1 MHALLLRRLVFACA
15 LAAALGAQ
23 AQEPA
28 AKPAAPRASA
38 ARAGQAAEPVFIEAD
53 RIEGVADREARAE
66 GNAVLR
72 KGGTSIRAQ
81 RLRYIDATEEVDAR
95 GEVRLERDGDVITG
109 PSLKY
114 RIGEATGEFE
124 RPEFSLAPRARPG
137 RLPITGRG
145 KAERAV
151 FEGEDKIRLFDTFFT
166 TCAPGNDDWYLQV
179 GELGL
184 DYARE
189 EGVARRARVVFKDIP
204 IMVAPYLDFAL
215 NNRRKSGL
223 LAPSLGSTGKSGLEV
238 TVPYYFNI
246 APNRDLVV
254 SPRYLQKRGL
264 QLGGQYRYLE
274 PNYYGDARLEVL
286 PDDQARNL
294 SRSAASLAHNYN
306 DPSRGLSGA
315 LNLNRASD
323 DNYFRDLSSRTIVVA
338 QTHLLREG
346 FLTYSG
352 GWWQSGTWN
361 ATARFQGFQTLQD
374 AARSIAVPYGRSPQ
388 VTLNAA
394 RLDAFGADF
403 NLAGEL
409 VDFHHPTNILGRR
422 TTLYPSLTL
431 PIVRAGGFLTPR
443 IGLHS
448 THYALDRIVPGTA
461 QAITRTLPI
470 LSVDGGLAFER
481 ETSWRGQ
488 ALLQTLE
495 PRAFYLAVPFRDQS
509 RIPLFD
515 TAVADFNYAQIF
527 SENAFAGG
535 DRVND
540 AHQLTLALTS
550 RVLVAASGQE
560 ALKATLGQRYYLQ
573 DQRVTLDAA
582 APARTFR
589 NSDWIAALSGRVA
602 RDWTMENALQY
613 NPRESRWER
622 VALAARY
629 QPEPLKTLNL
639 SYRFLRDQ
647 LRQTDVSGQWPLGGG
662 WYGLGRLNYSL
673 RDRRIVESLAGFEYN
688 AACWVARVVVQRFA
702 STTGGDTNAVF
713 LQLELNGLSR
723 FGSNPLEALKRNIP
737 GYARINQPVPTNR
750 PYDFDD

>member
-1 MHALLLRRLVFACA
+1 MLLMHAYCLRRLVLACA
-15 LAAALGAQ
+15 LAVAAAAQ
-23 AQEPA
+23 AQESGF
-28 AKPAAPRASA
+28 KPGGGRPHA

-53 RIEGVADREARAE
+53 RIEGIADREASAE

-72 KGGTSIRAQ
+72 KGQTSIRAQ
-81 RLRYIDATEEVDAR
+81 RLHYIDATEEVDAR

-114 RIGEATGEFE
+114 RIGEASGEFE
-124 RPEFSLAPRARPG
+124 RPEFSVAPRARPD
-137 RLPITGRG
+137 RLPVTGRG

-151 FEGEDKIRLFDTFFT
+151 FEGEDRIRLFDTFFA
-166 TCAPGNDDWYLQV
+166 TCSPGNDDWYLQV
-179 GELGL
+179 GELEL

-189 EGVARRARVVFKDIP
+189 EGVARRARVVFKGIP
-204 IMVAPYLDFAL
+204 IMLAPYLDFAL

-223 LAPSLGSTGKSGLEV
+223 LAPSVGSTGKSGMEV

-246 APNRDLVV
+246 APNRDLVL

-264 QLGGQYRYLE
+264 QLGGQFRYLE

-294 SRSAASLAHNYN
+294 SRSAVALVHNYS
-306 DPSRGLSGA
+306 DPSRRLSGA

-346 FLTYSG
+346 FLTYHG
-352 GWWQSGTWN
+352 NWWQGGAWN

-374 AARSIAVPYGRSPQ
+374 AARSIAVPYGRAPQ
-388 VTLNAA
+388 LTLNAT
-394 RLDAFGADF
+394 RLDAFGTDF

-409 VDFHHPTNILGRR
+409 VDFHHPTNTLGRR
-422 TTLYPSLTL
+422 TTLYPSLAL

-443 IGLHS
+443 LGLHA
-448 THYALDRIVPGTA
+448 THYNLDRIAPGTPEVV
-461 QAITRTLPI
+461 TRTLPI
-470 LSVDGGLAFER
+470 LSVDGGFFFER

-495 PRAFYLAVPFRDQS
+495 PRAFYVAIPFRDQS

-535 DRVND
+535 DRIND

-550 RVLVAASGQE
+550 RLLVAASGQE
-560 ALKATLGQRYYLQ
+560 AFKATLGQRYYFQ
-573 DQRVTLDAA
+573 DQRVTLA
-582 APARTFR
+582 
-589 NSDWIAALSGRVA
+589 
-602 RDWTMENALQY
+602 
-613 NPRESRWER
+613 
-622 VALAARY
+622 
-629 QPEPLKTLNL
+629 
-639 SYRFLRDQ
+639 
-647 LRQTDVSGQWPLGGG
+647 G
-662 WYGLGRLNYSL
+662 W
-673 RDRRIVESLAGFEYN
+673 RRIGPWRTP
-688 AACWVARVVVQRFA
+688 C
-702 STTGGDTNAVF
+702 STTPANRAGSA
-713 LQLELNGLSR
+713 LRSARASSPSR
-723 FGSNPLEALKRNIP
+723 
-737 GYARINQPVPTNR
+737 
-750 PYDFDD
+750 